1 MLTLTPG
8 KCSAHPVVF
17 SWLGLA
23 SWLINHTFYQHGM
36 MTLFFNTTKSS
47 TNQFRGLN
55 AILGVII
62 CRFKTIRYI
71 CMPSQKAITFDN
83 LNMSSFSHL
92 SEPGLLSQI
101 RIVTVIQIRTV
112 VLQLLCQS
120 SDVVWLRNTFFH

>member
-17 SWLGLA
+17 SWLGLD
-23 SWLINHTFYQHGM
+23 SWLVNHTFYQHGI

-47 TNQFRGLN
+47 TNQFRGLH

-71 CMPSQKAITFDN
+71 CIPSQKAIGFDN

-92 SEPGLLSQI
+92 NVKIMRYFIKKKNRPCVIERRFACHLLENHWSI
-101 RIVTVIQIRTV
+101 FNV
-112 VLQLLCQS
+112 S
-120 SDVVWLRNTFFH
+120 PP